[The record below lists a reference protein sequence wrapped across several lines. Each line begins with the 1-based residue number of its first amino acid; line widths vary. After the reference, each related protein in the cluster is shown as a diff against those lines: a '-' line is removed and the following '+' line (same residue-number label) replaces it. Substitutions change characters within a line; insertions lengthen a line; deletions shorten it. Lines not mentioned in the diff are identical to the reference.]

1 MPKITAAA
9 ELKNAIQQLE
19 HKQAH
24 DWLLLKEQF
33 LTTYESLKPLNV
45 LKNSL
50 LEASTSVDF
59 KDNLLSRTLGVTAG
73 HLSRALLVGS
83 SLNPITGFFGSLL
96 QAGVSRAVTKNPQA
110 IRILGASI
118 LNLFNRRKEIEN
130 ENV

>member
-1 MPKITAAA
+1 MLKITAAA
-9 ELKNAIQQLE
+9 ELKKTIQQLE
-19 HKQAH
+19 DQQAQ

-50 LEASTSVDF
+50 REASESVDL

-96 QAGVSRAVTKNPQA
+96 QVGVSRAVTKNPQA
-110 IRILGASI
+110 IRMLGANI
-118 LNLFNRRKEIEN
+118 LNFFNRRKE
-130 ENV
+130 VQGDSF

>member
-1 MPKITAAA
+1 MLKITVAT
-9 ELKNAIQQLE
+9 ELKNTIQQLE
-19 HKQAH
+19 HKQAE

-50 LEASTSVDF
+50 REASESVDL

-96 QAGVSRAVTKNPQA
+96 QVGVSRAVTKNPQA
-110 IRILGASI
+110 IRILGANI
-118 LNLFNRRKEIEN
+118 LSFFSRKKEIEVD
-130 ENV
+130 NV